1 MRKMKTTCGQRN
13 FTSSAII
20 NDTTILHLLEFVARP
35 LVNRVEHFLHID
47 TNSTR
52 YLELVTVTKDG
63 IEIFQDLLT
72 QNYVKVIGDI
82 AKDIET
88 AIEEKEL

>member
-1 MRKMKTTCGQRN
+1 MTDITCGQRN
-13 FTSSAII
+13 FTSEAII
-20 NDTTILHLLEFVARP
+20 NDTTILHLLEMVARP
-35 LVNRVEHFLHID
+35 FVAKVEHFLHID

-63 IEIFQDLLT
+63 IEIFHDLIA
-72 QNYVKVIGDI
+72 QNYIKVIGDI
-82 AKDIET
+82 VKDIEI